1 MHLKIAPM
9 TSKLC
14 LWRLMTQMLWRINK
28 VRGLR
33 LKWSAGPP
41 FFPLWQINFDPL
53 KNGLKI
59 FISKT
64 CIFFIRNLRA
74 LHLFFAGTYI
84 RIWGHLYSACIALQL
99 YSALRFE
106 RLKRVQ
112 KSRAIPWEFWDEVFS
127 LSMPS
132 VCPRLTTVYL
142 RNWNKLKSLLLNI
155 WRLKFSLVVM
165 LISLLK
171 YFRDCHTSGVCSL
184 LQLYN
189 IWTYEQLPRFCFTIM

>member
-1 MHLKIAPM
+1 MASRNRFCRQYLQNLNTLIFWFKY
-9 TSKLC
+9 L
-14 LWRLMTQMLWRINK
+14 QK
-28 VRGLR
+28 VNAMPSDFWWKKKVL
-33 LKWSAGPP
+33 
-41 FFPLWQINFDPL
+41 PLWQITFDPL

-84 RIWGHLYSACIALQL
+84 RIWGHLFSAGIALQL

-132 VCPRLTTVYL
+132 VCPHLTTV
-142 RNWNKLKSLLLNI
+142 
-155 WRLKFSLVVM
+155 
-165 LISLLK
+165 
-171 YFRDCHTSGVCSL
+171 
-184 LQLYN
+184 
-189 IWTYEQLPRFCFTIM
+189 

>member
-1 MHLKIAPM
+1 MKKNFL
-9 TSKLC
+9 
-14 LWRLMTQMLWRINK
+14 
-28 VRGLR
+28 
-33 LKWSAGPP
+33 
-41 FFPLWQINFDPL
+41 PLWQITFDPL

-64 CIFFIRNLRA
+64 CIFFVRNLRA

-84 RIWGHLYSACIALQL
+84 RIWGHLFSAGIALQL

-132 VCPRLTTVYL
+132 VCPHLTTVL
-142 RNWNKLKSLLLNI
+142 SC
-155 WRLKFSLVVM
+155 KFSKEDFVEQYLQLQLHLKM
-165 LISLLK
+165 NSSWEQSLLK
-171 YFRDCHTSGVCSL
+171 NSYI
-184 LQLYN
+184 Y
-189 IWTYEQLPRFCFTIM
+189 I